1 MLRRYSRIVLLCG
14 LTTFTCGSGG
24 GPFMSMDGCAS
35 NSSRHNPPPA
45 CSEDETYRHDG
56 AAWVCTPRDPCATDQ
71 DLILI
76 TPESCDPCVLS
87 LPASRALNG
96 CKELDG
102 VDLEGW
108 FAASGYLRGVDLS
121 EADLSGANMTH
132 ADLADADLSGANLE
146 GAVMARTRLNRA
158 NLEDAVLADADL
170 SDARLN
176 GANLSGV
183 VWVNTRCPDG
193 TVSDHHGDTC
203 CEHLDGAVPSAGC
216 DPMASE

>member
-1 MLRRYSRIVLLCG
+1 MEPREKAVEIGSALAEVERRQPKEGASQGGFEILR
-14 LTTFTCGSGG
+14 
-24 GPFMSMDGCAS
+24 
-35 NSSRHNPPPA
+35 
-45 CSEDETYRHDG
+45 
-56 AAWVCTPRDPCATDQ
+56 
-71 DLILI
+71 
-76 TPESCDPCVLS
+76 
-87 LPASRALNG
+87 
-96 CKELDG
+96 
-102 VDLEGW
+102 
-108 FAASGYLRGVDLS
+108 
-121 EADLSGANMTH
+121 
-132 ADLADADLSGANLE
+132 GANLE
-146 GAVMARTRLNRA
+146 GAVMARTRLMRA